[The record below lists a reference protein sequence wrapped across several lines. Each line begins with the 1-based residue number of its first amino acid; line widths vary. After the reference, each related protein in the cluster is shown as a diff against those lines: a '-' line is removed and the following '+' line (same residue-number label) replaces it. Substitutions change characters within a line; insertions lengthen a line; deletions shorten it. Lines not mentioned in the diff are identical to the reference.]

1 MPLLTGQV
9 YDADDD
15 EDTDD
20 EDDDGDDKDGNSVD
34 DDCDYAGC
42 DDDDGCDGDDAGDG
56 GKEEA
61 RIIRYV
67 PVRDAWFI
75 PV

>member
-1 MPLLTGQV
+1 MTKVPINNGSGV
-9 YDADDD
+9 DDCDDVGDYD
-15 EDTDD
+15 
-20 EDDDGDDKDGNSVD
+20 D
-34 DDCDYAGC
+34 DDCDDYE
-42 DDDDGCDGDDAGDG
+42 AGDG
-56 GKEEA
+56 GEEEA